1 MSSVISSTTEKEMTL
16 RLIVKSA
23 LMIGTSLLM
32 SCGTVSYLKSEVSGD
47 AKPTGGTTEVIPV
60 TKSYQAQPAAIRS
73 EVLTILSDQGYIY
86 DENKS
91 TGAIRTE
98 PKLLSNAGGMMV
110 EYSARV
116 FVTLE
121 ATSVTYRARFDK
133 KSSITQGGN
142 NLEFPEKENDLRK
155 EFFAALDKKLT
166 PKGEHSQNRVL
177 VPTSPPTPSATPQSA
192 QSTSVPQNAPQDGMA
207 IAEMQKILLGLGY
220 QPGPADGVNGKR
232 TVDAL
237 KKFQKANQLPAT
249 GVLDADTVTRLRS
262 AKR

>member
-1 MSSVISSTTEKEMTL
+1 MTL
-16 RLIVKSA
+16 RLIVKPA
-23 LMIGTSLLM
+23 LVIGTSLLM

-47 AKPTGGTTEVIPV
+47 AKPTGGTTEVIPA
-60 TKSYQAQPAAIRS
+60 TKSYLAQPAAIRS
-73 EVLTILSDQGYIY
+73 EVLAILSDQGYIY

-116 FVTLE
+116 FVALE
-121 ATSVTYRARFDK
+121 ATSVTYRVRFDK
-133 KSSITQGGN
+133 KSSITQGGT

-155 EFFAALDKKLT
+155 EFFAALDKKLAPT
-166 PKGEHSQNRVL
+166 GAPSQNRL
-177 VPTSPPTPSATPQSA
+177 VAPTAAPTPNA
-192 QSTSVPQNAPQDGMA
+192 APQPSQITGGPQRASEERMS

-220 QPGPADGVNGKR
+220 QPGPADGANGKR
-232 TVDAL
+232 TVAAL
-237 KKFQKANQLPAT
+237 KKFQETSNLPAT

-262 AKR
+262 AMR